1 METNNKTRRAL
12 GIGLEELFNIEDI
25 NYDKV
30 EEKIMETV
38 ELDEVKEIKLSD
50 LRVNPYQPR
59 KIFDEE
65 ALQELAESIKEH
77 GVIQP
82 IIVKKS
88 IKGYEIVAGER
99 RYRASQLAGKETIP
113 AIIRDFT
120 DEQMMEIA
128 VLENL
133 QRENLNPIEEAEA
146 YKNLMQTLNLNQEQ
160 LAKKVGKSRSHIT
173 NILGILNLPESIK
186 DLIITNKIT
195 MGHARV
201 LSKLEDKEKIETLA
215 AKTITDNLSVRQL
228 EQLSSNNSEYERKNK
243 ITKQHKEKSSE
254 YIDLEKQLSEY
265 FGTRVKL
272 NNKKMEISY
281 ENDNDLNRIL
291 EIMNY
296 ISRW

>member
-1 METNNKTRRAL
+1 METNKPRRAL

-30 EEKIMETV
+30 EEKIMESV
-38 ELDEVKEIKLSD
+38 ELDEVKQLKISD
-50 LRVNPYQPR
+50 IRVNPYQPR
-59 KIFDEE
+59 KIFDEQ

-99 RYRASQLAGKETIP
+99 RYRASQLVGKETIP

-215 AKTITDNLSVRQL
+215 AKTINDNLSVRQL
-228 EQLSSNNSEYERKNK
+228 EQLSSNNNEYERKNK
-243 ITKQHKEKSSE
+243 IAKQHKEKTNE
-254 YIDLEKQLSEY
+254 EIDLEKQLSEY
-265 FGTRVKL
+265 FGTKVKL
-272 NNKKMEISY
+272 NNKKIEISY

-296 ISRW
+296 ISR